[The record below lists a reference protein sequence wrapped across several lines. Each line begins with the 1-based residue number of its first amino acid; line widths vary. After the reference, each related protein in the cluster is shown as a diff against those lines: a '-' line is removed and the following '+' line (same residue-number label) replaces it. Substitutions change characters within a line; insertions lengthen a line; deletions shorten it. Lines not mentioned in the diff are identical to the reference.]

1 MNQNNM
7 KLPEVMLAVKAP
19 AKICSLRKRKNETQ
33 HHYRMRHITKAVAKS
48 QWNGWEDRLLAAFRK
63 ELL

>member
-1 MNQNNM
+1 MNQNKM
-7 KLPEVMLAVKAP
+7 KLPEVMEAVKSP

-33 HHYRMRHITKAVAKS
+33 HYFRMRHITKAVAKS
-48 QWNGWEDRLLAAFRK
+48 QGNGWEDRLIAAFRK